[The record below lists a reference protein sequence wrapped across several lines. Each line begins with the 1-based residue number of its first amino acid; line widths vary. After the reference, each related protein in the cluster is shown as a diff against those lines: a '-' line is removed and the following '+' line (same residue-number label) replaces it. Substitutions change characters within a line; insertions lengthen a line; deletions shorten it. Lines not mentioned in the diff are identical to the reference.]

1 MRKTNLRIRNFFIIE
16 DGDNEF
22 YLSSIDNLEEWKKYD
37 ENNLEKIKG
46 KNYTE
51 ALNQNMKQYQ
61 ISSNVNFFDINE
73 KSIKIIE

>member
-16 DGDNEF
+16 DEDNEF
-22 YLSSIDNLEEWKKYD
+22 YLSSIDDLEEWKKYD

-46 KNYTE
+46 RNYTE
-51 ALNQNMKQYQ
+51 DLNQNMKQYQ

-73 KSIKIIE
+73 KEIKIIE